1 MCYNNCN
8 PLVGGRGRTFMIGSL
23 GSSAPFFIFHT
34 IIISHIILDFFSF
47 FENAFDFFK
56 NLVH

>member
-1 MCYNNCN
+1 
-8 PLVGGRGRTFMIGSL
+8 MIGSL